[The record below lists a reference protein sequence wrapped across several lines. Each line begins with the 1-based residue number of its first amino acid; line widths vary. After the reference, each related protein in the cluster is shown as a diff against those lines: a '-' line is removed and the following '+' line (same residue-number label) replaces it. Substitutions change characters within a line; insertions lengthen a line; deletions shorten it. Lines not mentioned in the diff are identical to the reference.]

1 MVTDRNGSKYC
12 TLSSNLAFKPYLI
25 TLTLQVVTDE
35 IYKLLE
41 SECKLK
47 RAPVPYDATEDDDGT
62 FIFHSDDALSNP
74 DKLLVLI
81 HGSGVVRAGQWSR
94 RWVVMTV
101 AAHSGSGCLMEDS
114 VVLVLFFDNE

>member
-25 TLTLQVVTDE
+25 TLTLEVVTDE

-101 AAHSGSGCLMEDS
+101 AAHSGSVDLVAA
-114 VVLVLFFDNE
+114 VVMFLIGA